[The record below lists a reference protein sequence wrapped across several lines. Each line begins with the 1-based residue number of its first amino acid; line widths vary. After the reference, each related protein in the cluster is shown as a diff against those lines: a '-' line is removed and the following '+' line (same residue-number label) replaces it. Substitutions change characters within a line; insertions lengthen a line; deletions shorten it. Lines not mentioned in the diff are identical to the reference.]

1 MEILVF
7 PLKNADFDI
16 STVGDERNKHA
27 TQMYASLNF
36 FKNPDDPHR
45 TSKDDLES
53 LVYSMW
59 AIAGIERDR
68 YEGRSGSMDARK
80 PEGFSLLNSL
90 DREGAAARLVV
101 SN

>member
-1 MEILVF
+1 
-7 PLKNADFDI
+7 
-16 STVGDERNKHA
+16 
-27 TQMYASLNF
+27 MYASMNF
-36 FKNPDDPHR
+36 FKNREDPHR

-59 AIAGIERDR
+59 SIAGIERDR
-68 YEGRSGSMDARK
+68 YEGISASMDARK

-90 DREGAAARLVV
+90 DREGTTAKLVV